1 MSSSTSPSTVARK
14 WTVSGLSRRH
24 AVDDAQIQINNLL
37 TIYGAGDAG
46 DTAPFS
52 GDGFFFFR
60 FFFFS

>member
-1 MSSSTSPSTVARK
+1 MAGSTSPSAVARK
-14 WTVSGLSRRH
+14 LTVSGLGRRY

-46 DTAPFS
+46 DAAPFS
-52 GDGFFFFR
+52 GDFFFFR

>member
-1 MSSSTSPSTVARK
+1 M
-14 WTVSGLSRRH
+14 TVSGLGRRY

-46 DTAPFS
+46 DAAPFS

>member
-1 MSSSTSPSTVARK
+1 MAGSTSPSAVARK
-14 WTVSGLSRRH
+14 LTVSGLGRRY

-37 TIYGAGDAG
+37 AIYGAGDAG
-46 DTAPFS
+46 GAPFS